1 MDCSGNLESIDKE
14 WKEGHMENKFKELG
28 VVDNIVKSIEEM
40 GFVEPTKVQKES
52 IPYVL
57 DNKDLIVMSKTGSG
71 KTGAFGIPLIQNV
84 NMESS
89 KVQGLILTPTRE
101 LAVQVDKEI
110 SKMSKYMDVK
120 TMAVYGQHNI
130 STEIKG
136 LKQGVH
142 IITGTPGRVFD
153 HISSKNFSTKDIKYL
168 VLDEADRMLDMGFF
182 DQVVKI
188 IKSLPRERVTMLFSA
203 TMPPEI
209 QRICQSYMKDP
220 ITLELGS
227 DIKTVDTI
235 KQVYYRVEKDEKRT
249 QLGRIMKLEEPESC
263 IIFCNTRTE
272 VDRIVKFFAKK
283 GYDVGA
289 LHGGNTQNRRM
300 RTMDKFKT
308 GKHQIIVATDVAAR
322 GLHIDEL
329 ELVINYDVP
338 LDKDSYIHRI
348 GRTGRVGNE
357 GKAITIVT
365 VDDIWDF
372 YAIEEHVGVLIE
384 QLELPTDDMVNDAQ
398 EAADSEWVGKRKE
411 RIETGDLIDYH
422 GDMEKQSSGRGKH
435 GDRNSSKSH
444 SGSNN
449 RNRSNQKRSD
459 HKHSD
464 HKSHSNKRSDD
475 QRNTN
480 KQGQGSNKPK
490 HTVKNQVPQHDH
502 RKPKHHSVDHKPSTG
517 SVETKAPVM
526 KPAKKDIDYR
536 QEAKKLMA
544 KQKKPSLKER
554 LGKLF
559 GGK

>member
-1 MDCSGNLESIDKE
+1 
-14 WKEGHMENKFKELG
+14 MENKFKELG

-40 GFVEPTKVQKES
+40 GFEEPTKVQQES

-84 NMESS
+84 DMESS

-110 SKMSKYMDVK
+110 SKMSRYMDVK
-120 TMAVYGQHNI
+120 TLAVYGQHNI
-130 STEIKG
+130 NTEIKG
-136 LKQGVH
+136 LKQGAQIV
-142 IITGTPGRVFD
+142 TGTPGRVFD
-153 HISSKNFSTKDIKYL
+153 HVSSKNFSTKNIKYL

-188 IKSLPRERVTMLFSA
+188 IKSIPRDRVTMLFSA
-203 TMPPEI
+203 TMPTEI

-235 KQVYYRVEKDEKRT
+235 KQVYYRVEKNEKRT
-249 QLGRIMKLEEPESC
+249 QLERLIKLEEPESC

-272 VDRIVKFFAKK
+272 VDRIVKFFARK

-338 LDKDSYIHRI
+338 MDKDSYIHRI
-348 GRTGRVGNE
+348 GRTGRVGNS

-384 QLELPTDDMVNDAQ
+384 QLELPTDEMVQAAQ
-398 EAADSEWVGKRKE
+398 ESADSEWIEKRKK
-411 RIETGDLIDYH
+411 RIETGNLIDYH
-422 GDMEKQSSGRGKH
+422 GDMEKQSSGRSKH
-435 GDRNSSKSH
+435 SDRSGDRKRSSGSNRNSSNQTRNDQKH
-444 SGSNN
+444 DYKRNN
-449 RNRSNQKRSD
+449 Q
-459 HKHSD
+459 KHSD
-464 HKSHSNKRSDD
+464 ANKDR
-475 QRNTN
+475 N
-480 KQGQGSNKPK
+480 KQGNKDVNKHK

-502 RKPKHHSVDHKPSTG
+502 KKPKHKSGDVHTTSGQISSKP
-517 SVETKAPVM
+517 PVSKPM
-526 KPAKKDIDYR
+526 KKPVKKDIDYR

-544 KQKKPSLKER
+544 KQKKPTMMEK
-554 LGKLF
+554 LGKF
-559 GGK
+559 FSGK